1 MTAMRKRFDPSAI
14 AIRACA
20 DRDDRTPPGGAA

>member
-1 MTAMRKRFDPSAI
+1 MTTTERKEGPPVT
-14 AIRACA
+14 IRACA